1 MLTLFTTGKVFRG
14 HDGIIQRNALGS
26 WKQLH
31 PDVEVILFGDEEGA
45 AEVCAELGLCHEPHV
60 ERHESRVKRLDYIF
74 SRAQEIGRH
83 EYFCFVNCDIILMQD
98 FLRAFEKARA
108 WRQRFLFVA
117 QRWDT
122 DITEPIDFRD
132 GQWSNKL
139 RQLAETQGVQQNE
152 FWVDL
157 FVFRKGQY
165 PDMPP
170 LLVGHCYWDTWMI
183 WNALHSG
190 TPVLDGTSFVMP
202 IHQNH
207 GYNPMFGRV
216 KGSPDD
222 TLSRHNLEL
231 IGGLKRIRHI
241 KSSTHR
247 LSRGGGIH
255 KRLTRRLQ
263 HRVLRLFLGVVRG
276 FLGREKNWVQY
287 KLWLPI
293 WHSLLNWTRP
303 VRASLGLRSRGA
315 RLREKVQSS
324 MGNGK

>member
-1 MLTLFTTGKVFRG
+1 VLTLFTTGKVFRG

-45 AEVCAELGLCHEPHV
+45 AEVCAELGLRHEPHV
-60 ERHESRVKRLDYIF
+60 ERHESGVKRLDYIF
-74 SRAQEIGRH
+74 SRAQKISRH
-83 EYFCFVNCDIILMQD
+83 EYFCFANCDIILMPD

-132 GQWSNKL
+132 GQWSDKL
-139 RQLAETQGVQQNE
+139 RQLAETHGTQQHE
-152 FWVDL
+152 YWVDL
-157 FVFRKGQY
+157 FLFRKGQY
-165 PDMPP
+165 LDMPP

-183 WNALHSG
+183 WKALDSRIA
-190 TPVLDGTSFVMP
+190 VLDGSPFVMP

-207 GYNPMFGRV
+207 GYNPAFGRV

-222 TLSRHNLEL
+222 ALSRHNLQL
-231 IGGLKRIRHI
+231 TGGEEKIRHI

-247 LSRGGGIH
+247 LGSGG
-255 KRLTRRLQ
+255 
-263 HRVLRLFLGVVRG
+263 RVYPNIFRFKYDYERIWYPAVKNFL
-276 FLGREKNWVQY
+276 LY
-287 KLWLPI
+287 KLCLPA
-293 WHSLLNWTRP
+293 WHALLNITRP
-303 VRASLGLRSRGA
+303 IRDVLGLRA
-315 RLREKVQSS
+315 RRP
-324 MGNGK
+324 